1 MIPQRPG
8 RQTQSGRYTSKVIK
22 KLAEDDT
29 QVVLGKVQKKKD
41 VIQTAGKTVTGQKPS
56 PILMD
61 PEKGIQ
67 GQTQFS

>member
-8 RQTQSGRYTSKVIK
+8 RQTQSGRYTSRVIK

-29 QVVLGKVQKKKD
+29 QAVLGKVQKQKD
-41 VIQTAGKTVTGQKPS
+41 VIQTASKTLTGQKPS

-67 GQTQFS
+67 GQTQYS

>member
-29 QVVLGKVQKKKD
+29 QVVLDKVQKKKD
-41 VIQTAGKTVTGQKPS
+41 VIQPAGGTATGQKPS
-56 PILMD
+56 LILMD
-61 PEKGIQ
+61 PEKAIQ